1 MSWIVAYLSFAQV
14 FCPSLEALNN
24 KYIVGGIFC
33 DLTKAFDCVN
43 HTILLSKLEFYGITG
58 SAYNL
63 LKSYLNDR
71 YQRELI
77 KNNNSKNY
85 LSDWEKVKLGVPQ
98 GSVLGP
104 LLFLLYINDLPGS
117 INNLSKPTLFANDTN
132 IIFTH
137 PNPSEFKVNSNI
149 VFEKITNWLQ
159 INLLSLNLGKT
170 YYMQFMSKINHS
182 VNININHKTNRN
194 TNVYCTNFLGLTLDS
209 TLSWKPHID
218 QLIPKLNSA
227 CYVIRSLKSIFFL
240 GNLRMIYFSTVHS
253 IISYSI
259 IFWGNSTYSNIIF
272 KIQKRVIGIM
282 MNVGNKCNRTVTDI
296 REFMKV

>member
-1 MSWIVAYLSFAQV
+1 MKISFQRIQLYFPNPLSQNVMISITGGKMRASVELLTAPTSEITAPKLGIIAASATVGQNIHIWYQ
-14 FCPSLEALNN
+14 SLEDIHSIQA
-24 KYIVGGIFC
+24 
-33 DLTKAFDCVN
+33 
-43 HTILLSKLEFYGITG
+43 S
-58 SAYNL
+58 S
-63 LKSYLNDR
+63 R
-71 YQRELI
+71 Y
-77 KNNNSKNY
+77 Y
-85 LSDWEKVKLGVPQ
+85 
-98 GSVLGP
+98 
-104 LLFLLYINDLPGS
+104 
-117 INNLSKPTLFANDTN
+117 
-132 IIFTH
+132 
-137 PNPSEFKVNSNI
+137 
-149 VFEKITNWLQ
+149 
-159 INLLSLNLGKT
+159 
-170 YYMQFMSKINHS
+170 
-182 VNININHKTNRN
+182 INHKTNRI
-194 TNVYCTNFLGLTLDS
+194 TKVYRTNFLGLTLHS